1 MIMHTQQH
9 SARHCHRQRVR
20 RCASRSGH
28 CLNTRLN
35 RNTPEVAGTHTGRT
49 RSGFTIISML
59 VAIIL
64 LTVGLMALAG
74 ANAQT
79 VTLQTLAQ
87 NRTSAIAIARA
98 YVEEVRTRDPWLVQT
113 ETAVA
118 LNNDGVVDA
127 GGAFQRSLTVTGI
140 RQNLIRIDVRVTYP
154 RGAQPVILTTSL
166 FRGNGLSGAE

>member
-1 MIMHTQQH
+1 
-9 SARHCHRQRVR
+9 
-20 RCASRSGH
+20 
-28 CLNTRLN
+28 
-35 RNTPEVAGTHTGRT
+35 
-49 RSGFTIISML
+49 ML

-79 VTLQTLAQ
+79 VTMQTLAQ

-98 YVEEVRTRDPWLVQT
+98 YVEQVRTRDPWLVQS

-118 LNNDGVVDA
+118 LNNDGQVD
-127 GGAFQRSLTVTGI
+127 GSGTFQRSMTVTGI
-140 RQNLIRIDVRVTYP
+140 RQNLIRIDVKVTYP
-154 RGAQPVILTTSL
+154 RGVQPVILTTSL